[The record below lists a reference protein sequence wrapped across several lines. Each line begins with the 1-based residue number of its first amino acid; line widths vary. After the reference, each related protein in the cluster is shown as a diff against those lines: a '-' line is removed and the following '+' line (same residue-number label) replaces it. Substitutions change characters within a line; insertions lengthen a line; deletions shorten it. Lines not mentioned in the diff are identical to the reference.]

1 MNWLKRNRLLIESM
15 HSRWHKKTI
24 LHEKVEGSN
33 AIGRKKSKKINK
45 NTDVSVKK
53 KKKPFAESPC
63 IVDGSKDNFTWKMNI
78 L

>member
-53 KKKPFAESPC
+53 KKKKNRLLNHHA
-63 IVDGSKDNFTWKMNI
+63 
-78 L
+78 